1 LRIESALFIV
11 SALALLLVPAAP
23 LDADERQPPARKRVG
38 VAFGGGSARGLAH
51 VGVIRWFEEHRIP
64 IDLVAGTS
72 MGGLVGGSFSAGM
85 SSAELSHLLATTDW
99 DEMFGGSSFRYKN
112 IRRKQDARVYPSR
125 IEFGLKQGLRPPLAL
140 NNGQQVDFLLGR
152 IAGAYGRLES
162 FDTLP
167 TPFRCVAVDLITAK
181 PVVLDHG
188 SLADAMRA
196 TMSLPGVFPPMEL
209 EGKVLVDGGAMNNVP
224 ADVVRQM
231 GADVVIAINV
241 GFMGDTRNVNYTLFG
256 LMGQTVDVMMQAN
269 TRVAMESADVVI
281 NPRLDGYGSLDW
293 RRSEE
298 LAADGYRAAE
308 AVKDKLLPLALNEQE
323 WAAYQAAR
331 QARRQSQLATPQ
343 FVTISGAVS
352 ADERRMQEVLQTHV
366 GRPIDLAVLE
376 TELET
381 LAGLDRY
388 ETVGWQLV
396 EENGRQGLLI
406 RARPKV
412 YAPPFL
418 MLGFSLENTTTDEFA
433 FQFAARYLT
442 FDVLGSGSELRV
454 DGAVGAHPRVG
465 AELYRPIGRSP
476 FFVSLSALALGVRL
490 NFIQEDAIIAQY
502 DETRAGVGVDVGVN
516 LGRDSEVR
524 AGVSTGYLQASI
536 SAGNPN
542 LPELDGRETQ
552 ARIRWLHD
560 SQDSPV
566 VPSSGLRAGAMYSHH
581 LASPDVPQEFDVDRT
596 NDGLRQLQ
604 AEGSMFWSLRRRDR
618 VFLLAGAGTSF
629 DGSPLPTEQF
639 QLGRPLRLGA
649 YNIGEFRGDHYAVL
663 SAGYLRGIGRLP
675 DFMGGPIFV
684 GGWIENGSA
693 FDDIDT
699 AQFRT
704 NASLGLIMD
713 TLLGP
718 MLLGGSFAF
727 DGNWRYYVGIGRI
740 F

>member
-1 LRIESALFIV
+1 LRTTSVLVTLSAIAF
-11 SALALLLVPAAP
+11 LLSTAP
-23 LDADERQPPARKRVG
+23 LDADDGQPPARKRVG

-64 IDLVAGTS
+64 IDLIAGTS
-72 MGGLVGGSFSAGM
+72 MGGLVGGSFAAGM
-85 SSAELSHLLATTDW
+85 PSAELSQLLASTDW
-99 DEMFGGSSFRYKN
+99 DEMFGSSSFRYKN

-125 IEFGLKQGLRPPLAL
+125 IEFGLKRGLQPPLAL
-140 NNGQQVDFLLGR
+140 NNGQQVDFLLAR

-167 TPFRCVAVDLITAK
+167 TPFRCVAVDLITAR

-188 SLADAMRA
+188 SLSDAMRA

-224 ADVVRQM
+224 ADVVRGM
-231 GADVVIAINV
+231 GADVVVAINV
-241 GFMGDTRNVNYTLFG
+241 GYMGDTRNVNYTLFG

-269 TRVAMESADVVI
+269 TRVAMESADIVI
-281 NPRLDGYGSLDW
+281 NPPLEGYGSLDW

-308 AVKDKLLPLALNEQE
+308 AVKDKLLPLALDEQE
-323 WAAYQAAR
+323 WAAYLAAR
-331 QARRQSQLATPQ
+331 EARRRSQLPMPE

-352 ADERRMQEVLQTHV
+352 ADERRMQEVLQAHV
-366 GRPIDLAVLE
+366 GQPIDVPALE

-381 LAGLDRY
+381 FAGLDRY

-396 EENGRQGLLI
+396 EENGRQGLLV

-442 FDVLGSGSELRV
+442 FDVLGSGSELRM
-454 DGAVGAHPRVG
+454 DAAVGAQPRVG
-465 AELYRPIGRSP
+465 ADLYRPIGHSP
-476 FFVSLSALALGVRL
+476 FFVSLSALAVGIRL

-502 DETRAGVGVDVGVN
+502 DETRAGVGLDLGVN

-524 AGVSTGYLQASI
+524 AGLSTGHLEASVK
-536 SAGNPN
+536 AGDPN
-542 LPELDGRETQ
+542 LPELSGRETR

-566 VPSSGLRAGAMYSHH
+566 VPSRGLLAAAMYSHH
-581 LASPDVPQEFDVDRT
+581 LESPDVPPEFAVDRT
-596 NDGLRQLQ
+596 NDDLRQLQ
-604 AEGSMFWSLRRRDR
+604 AEGSMFWSPRRRDR
-618 VFLLAGAGTSF
+618 LFVLAGAGTSF
-629 DGSPLPTEQF
+629 DGNPLPTEQF

-649 YNIGEFRGDHYAVL
+649 YNIGEFRGDHYAV
-663 SAGYLRGIGRLP
+663 ATVGYLRGIGRLP
-675 DFMGGPIFV
+675 DFMGGPIFA

-704 NASLGLIMD
+704 NASLGLVMD

>member
-1 LRIESALFIV
+1 
-11 SALALLLVPAAP
+11 
-23 LDADERQPPARKRVG
+23 
-38 VAFGGGSARGLAH
+38 
-51 VGVIRWFEEHRIP
+51 
-64 IDLVAGTS
+64 
-72 MGGLVGGSFSAGM
+72 M
-85 SSAELSHLLATTDW
+85 
-99 DEMFGGSSFRYKN
+99 
-112 IRRKQDARVYPSR
+112 
-125 IEFGLKQGLRPPLAL
+125 
-140 NNGQQVDFLLGR
+140 DFLLGR

-162 FDTLP
+162 FDSLP

-209 EGKVLVDGGAMNNVP
+209 DGKVLVDGGAMNNVP

-241 GFMGDTRNVNYTLFG
+241 GFMGDTRDVNYTLFG

-269 TRVAMESADVVI
+269 TRIAMEAADVVI
-281 NPRLDGYGSLDW
+281 NPALDGYGSLDW

-298 LAADGYRAAE
+298 LADDGYRAAE
-308 AVKDKLLPLALNEQE
+308 AMKDKLLPLALDEQA
-323 WAAYQAAR
+323 WTAYQAAR
-331 QARRQSQLATPQ
+331 QARRQSQLPSPQ

-352 ADERRMQEVLQTHV
+352 GDERRMQEVLQPHV

-381 LAGLDRY
+381 FAGLDRY

-418 MLGFSLENTTTDEFA
+418 MLGLSLENTTTDDFA
-433 FQFAARYLT
+433 FQLAARYLT
-442 FDVLGSGSELRV
+442 FDVVGSGSELRV
-454 DGAVGAHPRVG
+454 DGAVGAQPRVG

-476 FFVSLSALALGVRL
+476 FFVSLFALVQGVRL

-502 DETRAGVGVDVGVN
+502 DETRASVGVDVGVN
-516 LGRDSEVR
+516 LGRDSELR
-524 AGVSTGYLQASI
+524 AGFSTGYLEASI
-536 SAGNPN
+536 SAGDPN

-566 VPSSGLRAGAMYSHH
+566 VPSSGLRAAAMYSHH
-581 LASPDVPQEFDVDRT
+581 LSSPDVPPEFDVART

-604 AEGSMFWSLRRRDR
+604 ADGSKFWSLRRRDR

-649 YNIGEFRGDHYAVL
+649 YNIGEFRGDHYVVL
-663 SAGYLRGIGRLP
+663 SAGYLRGIARLP
-675 DFMGGPIFV
+675 DFMGGPIFA

-704 NASLGLIMD
+704 NASLGLVMD